1 MKIVLTNS
9 FLSKFK
15 KTVSLI
21 NLNKLCEKIKENNMI
36 LLNHPYVKIKLYIWW
51 IAVRWIL
58 LKTKW
63 WNLVFLI
70 LCFKKDK
77 NCWDNLTFEN
87 YKKEIIYM
95 ENKILED
102 LEKWNYKII

>member
-36 LLNHPYVKIKLYIWW
+36 LLNHPYVKI
-51 IAVRWIL
+51 
-58 LKTKW
+58 
-63 WNLVFLI
+63 
-70 LCFKKDK
+70 
-77 NCWDNLTFEN
+77 
-87 YKKEIIYM
+87 
-95 ENKILED
+95 
-102 LEKWNYKII
+102 